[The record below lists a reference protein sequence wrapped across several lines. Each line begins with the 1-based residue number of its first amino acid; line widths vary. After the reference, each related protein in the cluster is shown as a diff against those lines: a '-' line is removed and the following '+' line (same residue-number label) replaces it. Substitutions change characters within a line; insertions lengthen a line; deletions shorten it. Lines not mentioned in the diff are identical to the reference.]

1 MIMLDAEG
9 DCQARTRRLVERLKP
24 SFADHS
30 LMKYKAALQGACKR
44 AGCVLENQA
53 PTLHPPATGAGPCA
67 ATDGTDNNASAAM
80 VTCSPLS
87 PLTHGRAYC
96 RLLAVA
102 GRAR

>member
-53 PTLHPPATGAGPCA
+53 PTLHPPATGAGPP
-67 ATDGTDNNASAAM
+67 TKMSKQYHNRT
-80 VTCSPLS
+80 
-87 PLTHGRAYC
+87 
-96 RLLAVA
+96 
-102 GRAR
+102 